1 MATVITTNGD
11 IGRRP
16 RLGSGGIPARRELAH
31 VLRRRQGLLGAES
44 LLLLARAEG
53 LSDTEVRSLVQGWE
67 GRPWPRR

>member
-1 MATVITTNGD
+1 MATITVNGD
-11 IGRRP
+11 ISRRP
-16 RLGSGGIPARRELAH
+16 WLGLAGRRELAH